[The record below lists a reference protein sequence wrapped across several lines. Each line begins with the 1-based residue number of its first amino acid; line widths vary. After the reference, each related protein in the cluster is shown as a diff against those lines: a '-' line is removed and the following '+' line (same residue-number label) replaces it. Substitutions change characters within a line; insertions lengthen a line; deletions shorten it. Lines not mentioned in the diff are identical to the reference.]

1 MVRRSLVK
9 TLTSST
15 DKQYELFITD
25 TNLLDHI
32 SKHKINSIAAKLP
45 MIEQAIP
52 YDVKSDGAYL
62 LNE

>member
-1 MVRRSLVK
+1 MVHRSLVK
-9 TLTSST
+9 TLTNST

-45 MIEQAIP
+45 MIEQVIP
-52 YDVKSDGAYL
+52 YDVK
-62 LNE
+62 

>member
-1 MVRRSLVK
+1 MVHRSLVK

-45 MIEQAIP
+45 MIVEAIP
-52 YDVKSDGAYL
+52 YDMI
-62 LNE
+62 LNQMEDIF